1 MAAVNLNT
9 FPNNRVSA
17 LTMLYLGAQDLT
29 ELTPEELATKYD
41 DVFEKINFQFKEVR
55 RERAENKTK

>member
-29 ELTPEELATKYD
+29 ELTPEELATRYD
-41 DVFEKINFQFKEVR
+41 EVFDKINSQFKEER